1 MTYVPSAHGF
11 RTFLVLWT
19 SQSLSVIGSG
29 MTGFALNI
37 YLAQTLYPAA
47 DQKAELAFA
56 FTALNLAFAI
66 PFIFGGPLAGA
77 WVDRLDRRIILLAA
91 NGASAVLTLAMLI
104 LMLGGALDVWAL
116 IVIGILGSSIGTFH
130 FAAFD
135 ASYAML
141 VPERL
146 LARANG
152 MMWTTWSLA
161 GIISPALAAF
171 ILAWPGLGRQGVQ
184 AFAPL
189 GDMGDATPLVIAI
202 DAVTF
207 VVAALALVFVQVP
220 SPVRKDVT
228 KGAGPKPSLW
238 SDIREGV
245 VFIWDRRPVL
255 WLLGTF
261 TVANFAVAPAGVLVP
276 LLVKFNLVADWQAQ
290 GHTFDT
296 ALALLG
302 VTAGVGG
309 LLGGLLISTWGGLER
324 RRVYGVIFPML
335 VAGAAQLVYGIS
347 PLLLVCA
354 AAAFIKAFMEPIFNA
369 HSQAIWQSITPRELQ
384 GRVFSVRRLIA
395 QATRPLGTAVAGMA
409 AGVLDPGYVYAAL
422 GLIWLAFCVAQLFNP
437 YLLHVEARTEGI
449 AAASP

>member
-1 MTYVPSAHGF
+1 
-11 RTFLVLWT
+11 
-19 SQSLSVIGSG
+19 
-29 MTGFALNI
+29 MTGFALNV

-56 FTALNLAFAI
+56 FTALNPAFAI

-141 VPERL
+141 VPEGL

-207 VVAALALVFVQVP
+207 VVAALALLLVQVP
-220 SPVRKDVT
+220 SPLRKDLT

-261 TVANFAVAPAGVLVP
+261 TVANLAVAPAGVLVP

-302 VTAGVGG
+302 VTAGVGR

-335 VAGAAQLVYGIS
+335 VAGAAQLVDGIS

-369 HSQAIWQSITPRELQ
+369 HSQAIWQSITPRALQ
-384 GRVFSVRRLIA
+384 GSRLLRASSDRPGHTPARNCRRRHGGRCTRSWLCVRSARVDMARVLRGAAVQSIPAARRG
-395 QATRPLGTAVAGMA
+395 QDRRHSGRQPLSKM
-409 AGVLDPGYVYAAL
+409 P
-422 GLIWLAFCVAQLFNP
+422 W
-437 YLLHVEARTEGI
+437 
-449 AAASP
+449 